1 MSYKKAIKIFEDLPE
16 EYKKLKRFDYNRGGG
31 KCAIGVLVDVKP
43 QHEGM
48 GIGVLLENRR
58 VISPIEG
65 FSTKYIQNRL
75 DELEMTNEEACEL
88 QDFVDVESNRIPLM
102 IPEGRD
108 LFDAALNFMKDRCAD
123 H

>member
-1 MSYKKAIKIFEDLPE
+1 MSYKKAIRIFEDLPE
-16 EYKKLKRFDYNRGGG
+16 EYKKLRRYDYNRNGG

-43 QHEGM
+43 QHEGT

-58 VISPIEG
+58 VLSQLEG
-65 FSTKYIQNRL
+65 FNTKYIKDRL
-75 DELEMTNEEACEL
+75 DELEMENEEACEL
-88 QDFVDVESNRIPLM
+88 QDFVDGESNQIPLK

-108 LFDAALNFMKDRCAD
+108 LFDAALAFMKERSAD

>member
-1 MSYKKAIKIFEDLPE
+1 VSYRKAIHKFENLPE
-16 EYKKLKRFDYNRGGG
+16 WQKKLRRFDYNRNGG

-43 QHEGM
+43 QHEGWR
-48 GIGVLLENRR
+48 IDLLLENRR
-58 VISPIEG
+58 VQSQLEG
-65 FSTKYIQNRL
+65 FNTRYIKDRL
-75 DELEMTNEEACEL
+75 DELEMTNKEACAL
-88 QDFVDVESNRIPLM
+88 QDFVDGDSGRIPLM